1 MTNKLTSIDT
11 EDAIKM
17 AIQCTIDMNDY
28 YESAC
33 SLIQND
39 DAITILKGLAE
50 KHEKTKSSLIKA
62 YSKVSGKKILYL
74 RLHKKHRLMSLM
86 PCPDEINDA
95 VDIAKKN
102 ENEIKSFYLTV
113 SRRIY
118 QNDVRG
124 LFRQLALECEQ
135 HMALL
140 ESSFVE
146 SLDLEDESVEADQN
160 EIRQVASTN

>member
-17 AIQCTIDMNDY
+17 AIQCTIDMQDY
-28 YESAC
+28 YEASC

-39 DAITILKGLAE
+39 DAIAILKGLAE
-50 KHEKTKSSLIKA
+50 KHEQTKSKLIKA

-74 RLHKKHRLMSLM
+74 RLHKKHRLMSLL

-102 ENEIKSFYLTV
+102 ENEIKSFYVTV
-113 SRRIY
+113 SRRVY
-118 QNDVRG
+118 QNDIRT
-124 LFRQLALECEQ
+124 LFRQLALDCEQ
-135 HMALL
+135 RIALL
-140 ESSFVE
+140 ESSFIE
-146 SLDLEDESVEADQN
+146 TLNLEDEEVKADQN
-160 EIRQVASTN
+160 EMREIASTN